1 MCLFFALWASI
12 ASILLLKGVFWITH
26 PTLNLDIQLII
37 QLQPTFLIIL
47 RLVEDVCI
55 SFGTCNGFYENLAS
69 LAKGILVFL
78 VLLGLTVVFIVKL
91 TCLGRYR
98 AIFLINWLILSRIGE
113 TVSVDHIG
121 ADVFAAAQGK
131 HLLIHMLLVKLW
143 VWGQVGRI
151 ELQVE
156 IRCIFITICI
166 L

>member
-47 RLVEDVCI
+47 RLVEDVYI

-78 VLLGLTVVFIVKL
+78 VLLGLTVVFIIKL

-98 AIFLINWLILSRIGE
+98 AIFLIN
-113 TVSVDHIG
+113 
-121 ADVFAAAQGK
+121 
-131 HLLIHMLLVKLW
+131 
-143 VWGQVGRI
+143 
-151 ELQVE
+151 
-156 IRCIFITICI
+156 
-166 L
+166 